1 MENLQA
7 YLTPVASPALSSLP
21 SWATIPM
28 ASCSEY
34 DTSDDRSPSTLG
46 HTSDLTLCVSHDSEP
61 TPQEFGDYSQKE
73 INDFSYDGFG
83 VPTPRCIDHLCTC
96 HNNDQTDHFSRD
108 TAREIGSTSSHI
120 LAHLRND
127 SELLNSPP
135 HYHLGSVD
143 FSSTEGGYPLFQ
155 VHTPAGDTF
164 ASQDGWDHCYTELE
178 DLLWSVDP
186 GPSETEPAVISALRS
201 IRVQMS
207 YVNPFP
213 SEMILPK
220 LMDCSALKCLKEM
233 VSLWATGPQSMPL
246 LNFLLDF
253 CQNQGWFEERIWRND
268 LGIGELKLWVM
279 SERGRRELFRIWHW
293 VSANTDQLRAS
304 GLDVPSAEEL
314 DIRRKRLES
323 LPNEFSLTNVRL
335 KNDTEIVQVCTMMS

>member
-1 MENLQA
+1 
-7 YLTPVASPALSSLP
+7 
-21 SWATIPM
+21 
-28 ASCSEY
+28 
-34 DTSDDRSPSTLG
+34 
-46 HTSDLTLCVSHDSEP
+46 
-61 TPQEFGDYSQKE
+61 
-73 INDFSYDGFG
+73 
-83 VPTPRCIDHLCTC
+83 
-96 HNNDQTDHFSRD
+96 
-108 TAREIGSTSSHI
+108 
-120 LAHLRND
+120 
-127 SELLNSPP
+127 LNSPP

-143 FSSTEGGYPLFQ
+143 FSSAEGGYPLFQ
-155 VHTPAGDTF
+155 AHTPAGDTF
-164 ASQDGWDHCYTELE
+164 ASQDGWDHCYTELQDF
-178 DLLWSVDP
+178 DLFWSVDP

-335 KNDTEIVQVCTMMS
+335 KNDTEIVQVCTMMP